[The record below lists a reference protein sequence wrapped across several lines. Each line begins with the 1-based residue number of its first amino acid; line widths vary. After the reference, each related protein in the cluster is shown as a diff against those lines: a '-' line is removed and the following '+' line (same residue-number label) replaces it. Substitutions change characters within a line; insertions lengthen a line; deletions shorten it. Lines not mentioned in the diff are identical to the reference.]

1 MFNWM
6 LRKSTRKRPD
16 GEETTRRQGQN
27 LEEIKARR
35 LCHLSGTAEEQP
47 PENTIGIVAVVIV
60 VVVVVVIFV
69 VVIVA
74 VVVIVVVVN
83 LSFVPCATELSLCKR
98 CYIDL

>member
-1 MFNWM
+1 M

-16 GEETTRRQGQN
+16 GEETTRRQVQN

-47 PENTIGIVAVVIV
+47 PENTIAIVAVVI
-60 VVVVVVIFV
+60 VVVVVIFV

-74 VVVIVVVVN
+74 VVIIVVVVN
-83 LSFVPCATELSLCKR
+83 LSFVPYATELSLCKR